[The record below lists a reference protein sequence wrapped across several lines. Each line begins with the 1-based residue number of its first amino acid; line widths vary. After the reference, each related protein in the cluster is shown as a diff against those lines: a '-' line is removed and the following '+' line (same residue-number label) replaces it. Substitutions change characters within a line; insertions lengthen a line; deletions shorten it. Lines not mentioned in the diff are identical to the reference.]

1 MAAEIKVGIGA
12 DIKPLEKGLTDAS
25 KEIKAFDQAV
35 DKSLVHNEQAF
46 KKFGKT
52 AALESKKV
60 GVSFQGTSRV
70 LSDAAFG
77 PGAIA
82 NNLEA
87 LGREFG
93 DLSRIAKESGQSIG
107 KTLVQSLAGGGG
119 LNLALGGLTLALS
132 LASFGMG
139 AWTRAFG
146 DNKKAVDDAKKSNED
161 FVKSLEQVNQG
172 RLKGAQDAQGELAS
186 LRVLFGAYQNA
197 NLPLKERK
205 EAYAQLQ
212 EKYPAYFANLSFE
225 EKATKKTRDAY
236 DSLTSSI
243 LSTARARALENL
255 IAKNAETQ
263 LVNRER
269 LLGIAKDLAPILKE
283 ENRLRQ
289 LAAKFRGQ
297 FDEFGQSKE
306 ADIILKANLER
317 DKANELLQVSNALK
331 AENLALEQAN
341 LRLDAEAQKNVIN
354 EVKEVQ
360 KLDAVI
366 KQMKP
371 LSEVLSV
378 GAKPLSANVDV
389 KSNAPAF
396 SGKFLEQ
403 FNPNLQAASDAYTAW
418 KNELNAQ
425 NEMLRQDFEMTF
437 GAIGESIGNAFV
449 NSESPLKAAGAAILG
464 ALGGVLVQ
472 FGKLAIKAGIASTAL
487 ATALKNPF
495 NPGAGLAA
503 IAAGIALVAV
513 GSAVKGFAG
522 GLSGNGSGSSGGG
535 SFNPSVGSGFNP
547 SAPATG
553 GGAFQTIFI
562 PNMTIKGPDIVVAF
576 NRQTALNS
584 RTGR

>member
-12 DIKPLEKGLTDAS
+12 DVKGLEKGLVDAT
-25 KEIKAFDQAV
+25 KDVKAFDQAV
-35 DKSLVHNEQAF
+35 DKSLAHNEQAF
-46 KKFGKT
+46 KQFGKT
-52 AALESKKV
+52 AATETRRASV
-60 GVSFQGTSRV
+60 AFQGTSRV
-70 LSDAAFG
+70 LQDVAFG

-82 NNLEA
+82 NNLEGLIGDFRL
-87 LGREFG
+87 LGQQ
-93 DLSRIAKESGQSIG
+93 AKESGQSIG

-119 LNLALGGLTLALS
+119 LNLALGGVTLALS
-132 LASFGMG
+132 LVTFGMT

-161 FVKSLEQVNQG
+161 FIKSLEQVNQG

-205 EAYAQLQ
+205 EAYAHLQ

-225 EKATKKTRDAY
+225 EKATKKTKDAY

-255 IAKNAETQ
+255 IAKNSETQ

-306 ADIILKANLER
+306 ADIILKANLQR
-317 DKANELLQVSNALK
+317 DKANELLEVANALK

-360 KLDAVI
+360 KLDALI

-371 LSEVLSV
+371 LSDVLRLDS
-378 GAKPLSANVDV
+378 KPLAANVDL
-389 KSNAPAF
+389 KANAPAF
-396 SGKFLEQ
+396 SGGFIDQ
-403 FNPNLQAASDAYTAW
+403 FNPNLKVASDLYTEW
-418 KNELNAQ
+418 KNKLTAQ

-437 GAIGESIGNAFV
+437 GAIGEAIGNAFV
-449 NSESPLKAAGAAILG
+449 NGESPLKAAGAAILG
-464 ALGGVLVQ
+464 AIGGVLVQ
-472 FGKLAIKAGIASTAL
+472 FGKLAIAAGIAQTAL
-487 ATALKNPF
+487 AQALTNPF
-495 NPGAGLAA
+495 DPTGGVRA
-503 IAAGIALVAV
+503 IAAGIALVAI
-513 GSAVKGFAG
+513 GSAVKSFAG
-522 GLSGNGSGSSGGG
+522 GLSGKGAGASTGGG
-535 SFNPSVGSGFNP
+535 SFNPGVSSGFNP

-553 GGAFQTIFI
+553 GQYQTVFI
-562 PNMTIKGPDIVVAF
+562 PEARIEGSTIVLAY
-576 NRQTALNS
+576 NRQTALNN
-584 RTGR
+584 RMGR